1 MTYMLHSIRL
11 KSSRLLMPSTLALL
25 VGILVTASPVWAL
38 DIEQYKEYDLGLSST
53 YIIDDKDAL
62 NIDLIK
68 DHTEGLNWRK
78 PEKGQLNF
86 GFLDKPIWIKN
97 ELIIK
102 GSFSEPWLINIDY
115 PLLDHLTLH
124 VYVNNQH
131 VDTVVMGDTLPF
143 ANRPLLSKNFLYR
156 VLLNKGDQITLYS
169 RIQSSGNLLVP
180 FKISP
185 VNSYLAEARKS
196 NILTSALYGILLVM
210 ALYNLFISLIVRDSN
225 YVIYVGWVFSALI
238 FIFTLNGDAFQ
249 ILWPNNPII
258 NDYMLPIMWPIAG
271 FLNTLFVL
279 KFLKIEE
286 NRKRIAK
293 VFYVVLG
300 LFVLSLLISFF
311 GNYSVSIRFAYLV
324 NSLSLIL
331 ITFSMLYL
339 VIKRQPGAIIF
350 FLSYS
355 LLILSSIILILGTAT
370 VIPKTVFTVYANQ
383 IAQALET
390 VIFSLALAQ
399 KIETEKRLRKQKE
412 KEAFEFS
419 EQAKENLEQYNALFK
434 HSALGIFRFNKF
446 GEIQVFNPAFFELF
460 KLERD
465 ETSALNLVFKDLDHL
480 QNSIT
485 NVDSTRSL
493 YVEEIDLS
501 KDTENFWISLTIMPI
516 KDGSLYEGQVK
527 DITKEKLA
535 EIEAEQQEKQK
546 AEMISRLVS
555 GVAHEINTPIGTNIT
570 ALSLLDEELKS
581 VRALFEQSTMTK
593 DNLAGFFSTC
603 DNVSDII
610 TLNQRRISALVDKF
624 KEVSVNR
631 LSMTKDEFDLVDL
644 IRRVTLGYS
653 TNKCEVIY
661 NLPDTPY
668 FVNSFEQAYTEIIA
682 QLISNSVKFTESE
695 KVKISV
701 SLTFDEEQPRFT
713 YQDDGPGMDPNVKKK
728 HAFEPFYTTR
738 PGDPECTGLG
748 MFAISNLCK
757 QLLHTN
763 PEILDGDGFGLTFL
777 VYTTDSEA
785 QE

>member
-1 MTYMLHSIRL
+1 MTYTPNLICFN
-11 KSSRLLMPSTLALL
+11 SRRWLIVPTLAFFIGLFF
-25 VGILVTASPVWAL
+25 TSSHVWAL
-38 DIEQYKEYDLGLSST
+38 DIEHYQEYDLGPSSR

-62 NIDLIK
+62 NIELIK
-68 DHTEGLNWRK
+68 DHTEGLNWRA

-97 ELIIK
+97 ELTAK
-102 GSFSEPWLINIDY
+102 ASFPDPWLINIDY
-115 PLLDHLTLH
+115 PLLDRLTLH
-124 VYVNNQH
+124 IYVNDQH
-131 VDTVVMGDTLPF
+131 LDTVETGDTLPF
-143 ANRPLLSKNFLYR
+143 SNRPLLSKNFLYR
-156 VLLNKGDQITLYS
+156 VLLNEGDQLTIYS

-180 FKISP
+180 FKITP

-210 ALYNLFISLIVRDSN
+210 ALYNLFISFIVRDSN

-238 FIFTLNGDAFQ
+238 FIVTLNGDAFQ
-249 ILWPNNPII
+249 ILWPNNPSI

-279 KFLKIEE
+279 KFLQIEK

-293 VFYVVLG
+293 IFYVVLG
-300 LFVLSLLISFF
+300 LFVVSLVISFF
-311 GNYSVSIRFAYLV
+311 GNYSVSIRVAYLV
-324 NSLSLIL
+324 NSLSLL
-331 ITFSMLYL
+331 LVTFSMLYL

-370 VIPKTVFTVYANQ
+370 ILPKTVFTVYANQ

-390 VIFSLALAQ
+390 IIFSLALAQ
-399 KIETEKRLRKQKE
+399 KIETEKKLRKQKE
-412 KEAFEFS
+412 QEAFEFS
-419 EQAKENLEQYNALFK
+419 EQAKENLEQYNALFT

-446 GEIQVFNPAFFELF
+446 GEIQIFNPAFSEIFDLDRTE
-460 KLERD
+460 
-465 ETSALNLVFKDLDHL
+465 SSSLNLVFKDLDHL
-480 QNSIT
+480 QDSLK
-485 NVDSTRSL
+485 NVDSSRSL

-501 KDTENFWISLTIMPI
+501 DASVQFWISVTIMPI

-631 LSMTKDEFDLVDL
+631 LSMTKGEFDLVDL

-653 TNKCEVIY
+653 TDKCEVTY
-661 NLPDTPY
+661 NLPETSY
-668 FVNSFEQAYTEIIA
+668 FVNSFEQAFTEIIA
-682 QLISNSVKFTESE
+682 QLISNSLKFSESE

-701 SLTFDEEQPRFT
+701 SLTFDEEQARFT
-713 YQDDGPGMDPNVKKK
+713 YQDDGPGMDPNVKKN

-763 PEILDGDGFGLTFL
+763 PEILDGNGFGLTFL